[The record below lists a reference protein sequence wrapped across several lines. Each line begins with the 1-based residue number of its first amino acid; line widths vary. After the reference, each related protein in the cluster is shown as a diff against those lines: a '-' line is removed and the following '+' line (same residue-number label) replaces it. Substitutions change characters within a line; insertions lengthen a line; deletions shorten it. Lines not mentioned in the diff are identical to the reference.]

1 MNTKADSSAINKS
14 SDASA
19 APSDINQS
27 TLKLLVGVIALT
39 LAAVCN
45 FFSQTS
51 IDSISAAYF
60 EGGLAR
66 DIFVGSLFAVSAFL
80 VAYNGAGIWELC
92 LSKIG
97 AFAAAGVALFPCH
110 CVQTISNDPVVLW
123 KLLSVQADAMSRM
136 SELHYIAAAALFLV
150 LAEFCRIFYGRAKRK
165 GHAEARIRMGI
176 YTACG
181 LVMIASLIFLSVGKF
196 FHFYQLI
203 PNAVYLGEQAGLM
216 AFGLSWLTASKVVPG
231 LATSYERSESGWTR
245 KKIEKPTPQAGMES
259 SADKVSVV

>member
-19 APSDINQS
+19 VPSEINQS

-45 FFSQTS
+45 FFSQSS

-60 EGGLAR
+60 EGGWAR

-80 VAYNGAGIWELC
+80 VAYNGVGRWEMC

-97 AFAAAGVALFPCH
+97 AFAAACVALFPCH
-110 CVQTISNDPVVLW
+110 CVQTISKDPVVLW
-123 KLLSVQADAMSRM
+123 RLLSVQADAMGRM
-136 SELHYIAAAALFLV
+136 SEVHYIAAAALFLV
-150 LAEFCRIFYGRAKRK
+150 LAEFCRIFYGRAKQK
-165 GHAEARIRMGI
+165 GHAEAKIRMGI

-181 LVMIASLIFLSVGKF
+181 LVMIASLTFLSVGKF
-196 FHFYQLI
+196 FHFYQVI

-216 AFGLSWLTASKVVPG
+216 AFGLSWLTASKVVPW
-231 LATSYERSESGWTR
+231 LATSNERSESGWTR
-245 KKIEKPTPQAGMES
+245 NKVERLQPPAKVVSQADEMSGL
-259 SADKVSVV
+259 